1 MWQAKTGKLQI
12 WGQFELQSEFK
23 PSLDFYPDVYQI
35 NELGVVVSTYKSRTQ
50 EAYWKIAKSLRLAW
64 AI

>member
-12 WGQFELQSEFK
+12 RGQFELQSEFK
-23 PSLDFYPDVYQI
+23 PSLDFYPDVYRI

-50 EAYWKIAKSLRLAW
+50 EA
-64 AI
+64 